1 MKNLINLSLKLLPSL
16 ALILSFSLSAIA
28 SPQPNSEAQV
38 YSFKFRLKGENFEFS
53 HKSTSY
59 EKAYEV
65 AAKACYRHYK
75 AGQRLTEDQGLD
87 IIDVC
92 ANPRS

>member
-1 MKNLINLSLKLLPSL
+1 MKNLMLLSLKLLPSI

-28 SPQPNSEAQV
+28 SPRPTDEAQV
-38 YSFKFRLKGENFEFS
+38 YSFKFRLKGESFEFS
-53 HKSTSY
+53 QKSASY
-59 EKAYEV
+59 EQAYEI